1 MAIDAK
7 DVTKIVIASL
17 VAIIVFGALIFTMA
31 DTYQDVALGCTNDT
45 SGEPQDCGTD
55 PTNETRLFSTAAEE
69 LALLGPLFLVIGII
83 ALPIGLALYF
93 FTRYV

>member
-1 MAIDAK
+1 M
-7 DVTKIVIASL
+7 
-17 VAIIVFGALIFTMA
+17 AIIVFGALIFTMA
-31 DTYQDVALGCTNDT
+31 DTYQDVNTDTTN
-45 SGEPQDCGTD
+45 
-55 PTNETRLFSTAAEE
+55 FSAAARE